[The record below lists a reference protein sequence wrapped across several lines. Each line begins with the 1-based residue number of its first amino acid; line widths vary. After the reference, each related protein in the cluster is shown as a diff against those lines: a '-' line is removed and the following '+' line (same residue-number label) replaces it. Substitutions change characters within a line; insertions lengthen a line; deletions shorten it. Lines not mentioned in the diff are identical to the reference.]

1 VLIMQHMSDPPAR
14 PSSCAPNVPAE
25 LDELLLRCLA
35 KAPADRPGTGTEL
48 AVAIDA
54 LLALPA
60 VTNAPP
66 PVHVAPS
73 IAPSATTLDQLPT
86 YVTPA
91 SLLAA
96 VRVRRRRLRRI
107 ALAMGAVAAAAVA
120 VTLVRSSHEPAAAS
134 AATRSPPITAP
145 APAPRPPD
153 PRPDLARA
161 ELRAMLAAFAHWSE
175 THAAAMCP
183 TAAELGAARD
193 PWQHL
198 YAVTCTDQPADQV
211 VGVRSAG
218 ADGVMET
225 DDDIVS
231 WNLEDAMKLAR
242 GPRWKPVIA
251 PVPTPLPTELPRA
264 PLGHKTPPKRPPPAL
279 DKDSTL
285 DLDGDGIPDR
295 RK

>member
-1 VLIMQHMSDPPAR
+1 
-14 PSSCAPNVPAE
+14 VPADV
-25 LDELLLRCLA
+25 DELLLRCLA

-60 VTNAPP
+60 VTSAPP

-91 SLLAA
+91 SLLVA
-96 VRVRRRRLRRI
+96 VRGRRRRLRRI
-107 ALAMGAVAAAAVA
+107 ALAMVAVAAAAVA
-120 VTLVRSSHEPAAAS
+120 VTLVRSGHEPAAAS
-134 AATRSPPITAP
+134 AATPSPPITAP
-145 APAPRPPD
+145 APAPARAPSPPD
-153 PRPDLARA
+153 LRPDAARA
-161 ELRAMLAAFAHWSE
+161 ALRAMLAAFAHWSE

-193 PWQHL
+193 PWQHP
-198 YAVTCTDQPADQV
+198 YAVTCTDQPADQL

-218 ADGVMET
+218 PDGAMGT

-231 WNLEDAMKLAR
+231 WTLDDVMKLAR
-242 GPRWKPVIA
+242 GQRWKPVIA
-251 PVPTPLPTELPRA
+251 PATTPLPPEPPRA
-264 PLGHKTPPKRPPPAL
+264 PPGRKVPAKRLPPTTV
-279 DKDSTL
+279 DKDSTLDLDL